1 MKFRMLQPPE
11 VVETFFWQGRG
22 ARGATGPDPQVSI
35 EQALILAA
43 GRGVRMGPRGHTI
56 PKGFIEVGG
65 EFLVTRSLS
74 LLARAGIRQVTIVT
88 GHLADRYASLPPVSG
103 LGVTTLHNPL
113 FAEKGSFE
121 SLRVGLG
128 AMQGPFLLL
137 ESDIIYEPRA
147 LETVLASAHDSVI
160 LTSGPTG
167 AGDEV
172 YVWADED
179 KGTARFRGM
188 SKQRTTHDDEPFGE
202 LVGISKISAGLS
214 RQLSVHAGEALPD
227 ADYESAVV
235 RAAGDSRIACLR
247 VDDLLWGE
255 IDDEAMLARVEARLW
270 PRLRDIG

>member
-1 MKFRMLQPPE
+1 M
-11 VVETFFWQGRG
+11 G
-22 ARGATGPDPQVSI
+22 I

-43 GRGVRMGPRGHTI
+43 GRGVRMGPRGQNI

-65 EFLVTRSLS
+65 EFLVARSLS
-74 LLARAGIRQVTIVT
+74 LLARAGVRHVCIVT
-88 GHLADRYASLPPVSG
+88 GHLAERYSDLPTISG
-103 LGVTTLHNPL
+103 LSVTTLHNPL

-128 AMQGPFLLL
+128 SMRGPFLLL

-147 LETVLASAHDSVI
+147 LATVLSSSHDSVI

-172 YVWADED
+172 YVWADERE
-179 KGTARFRGM
+179 GVARFRGM
-188 SKQRTTHDDEPFGE
+188 SKQRATHADTPFGE
-202 LVGISKISAGLS
+202 LVGVSKISAELAH
-214 RQLSVHAGEALPD
+214 QLTVHAGEAHLN

-235 RAAGDSRIACLR
+235 RAAGDNPIACLR

-255 IDDEAMLARVEARLW
+255 IDDEAMLARVETTLW
-270 PRLRDIG
+270 PQLKAIG

>member
-1 MKFRMLQPPE
+1 MR
-11 VVETFFWQGRG
+11 
-22 ARGATGPDPQVSI
+22 I

-43 GRGVRMGPRGHTI
+43 GRGVRMGPRGQSI

-65 EFLVTRSLS
+65 EYLVARSLA
-74 LLARAGIRQVTIVT
+74 LLARAGIRNVSIVT
-88 GHLADRYASLPPVSG
+88 GHLAERYDELPAISGVS
-103 LGVTTLHNPL
+103 VTTLHNPL

-128 AMQGPFLLL
+128 AMRGPFLLL

-147 LETVLASAHDSVI
+147 LATVLSSQHDSVI

-172 YVWADED
+172 YVWADERD
-179 KGTARFRGM
+179 GVARFRGM
-188 SKQRTTHDDEPFGE
+188 SKQRATHADTPFGE
-202 LVGISKISAGLS
+202 LVGVSKISTELAQ
-214 RQLSVHAGEALPD
+214 QLDQHAGEAQPS

-235 RAAGDSRIACLR
+235 RAAGDNPIACLR

-255 IDDEAMLARVEARLW
+255 IDDEAMLARVETRLW
-270 PRLRDIG
+270 PRLREID

>member
-1 MKFRMLQPPE
+1 M
-11 VVETFFWQGRG
+11 G
-22 ARGATGPDPQVSI
+22 I

-43 GRGVRMGPRGHTI
+43 GRGVRMGPRGQNI

-65 EFLVTRSLS
+65 EFLVARSLA
-74 LLARAGIRQVTIVT
+74 LLARAGIRDVSIVT
-88 GHLADRYASLPPVSG
+88 GHLAERYDELPAISG
-103 LGVTTLHNPL
+103 LSVTTLHNPL

-128 AMQGPFLLL
+128 AMRGPFLLL

-147 LETVLASAHDSVI
+147 LATVLSSPHDSVI

-172 YVWADED
+172 YVWADERD
-179 KGTARFRGM
+179 GVARFRGM
-188 SKQRTTHDDEPFGE
+188 SKQRNTHADAPFGE
-202 LVGISKISAGLS
+202 LVGVSKISAELA
-214 RQLSVHAGEALPD
+214 RQLDQHAGEAQPG

-235 RAAGDSRIACLR
+235 RAAGDNPIACIR

-255 IDDEAMLARVEARLW
+255 IDDETMLARVETTLW
-270 PRLRDIG
+270 PQLKAIG